1 MRLVMRKI
9 LVTSARSA
17 IPTVT
22 VLETVT
28 TLRGQRPIRGQRD
41 SVMEVRVQV
50 AITIETMIEMGDHHL
65 RGVSILVRIVI
76 RITNHTTPGRKR
88 VVKAFEMSD
97 RRVTQ
102 GREMVGAMSDENV
115 TAECLWKDPAMSHID
130 HAMVA
135 TKETKEAKAT
145 RAKVMVAVVPLEE
158 VLPALMKAK
167 AVNDEIADEVVT
179 DSGPETTKRYT
190 D

>member
-1 MRLVMRKI
+1 MRKI

-22 VLETVT
+22 VLETG
-28 TLRGQRPIRGQRD
+28 LRD
-41 SVMEVRVQV
+41 SVMEARVQV
-50 AITIETMIEMGDHHL
+50 AITIERMIEMGGDHL

-76 RITNHTTPGRKR
+76 RVTNHTTPGRKR

-102 GREMVGAMSDENV
+102 GLEMVGVMSDENV

-130 HAMVA
+130 QATRA
-135 TKETKEAKAT
+135 TKARAK
-145 RAKVMVAVVPLEE
+145 AKVMVAVVPLEE

>member
-1 MRLVMRKI
+1 MRKI

-17 IPTVT
+17 IPTIK
-22 VLETVT
+22 VLET
-28 TLRGQRPIRGQRD
+28 GQRPQRGQRD
-41 SVMEVRVQV
+41 SVMEARVQV
-50 AITIETMIEMGDHHL
+50 AITIERMIEMGGDHL

-76 RITNHTTPGRKR
+76 RITNQTTPGRKR
-88 VVKAFEMSD
+88 VVEAFEMSD

-130 HAMVA
+130 QA
-135 TKETKEAKAT
+135 TKEKAIVKAQAKAQ
-145 RAKVMVAVVPLEE
+145 AKVMVAVVPLEE

>member
-9 LVTSARSA
+9 LVTSTRSA
-17 IPTVT
+17 IPTIK
-22 VLETVT
+22 VLET
-28 TLRGQRPIRGQRD
+28 GQRD

-50 AITIETMIEMGDHHL
+50 AITIERMIEMGDHHL
-65 RGVSILVRIVI
+65 RDVSILVRIVI
-76 RITNHTTPGRKR
+76 RVTNHTTPGRKR

-135 TKETKEAKAT
+135 PEATKEKAIAKAQAKAQ
-145 RAKVMVAVVPLEE
+145 AKVMVAVVPLEE